1 MPVGEL
7 LRSVLRLVEKA
18 AKLSFAVAG
27 PVLAHLTAPALEQF
41 SGQRGDP
48 PNGLNLAGS
57 AKIILCYGGRLG
69 CKAAAIVHD
78 AGEGRIPLQSMTE
91 FNIELLHQLLE
102 GFAAL
107 IRLGGGSLDFEDFW
121 KGMEVFLRTEPA
133 GAVMDF
139 TQYATRF
146 ASAPNPPP
154 PPQNTPRVFFRK
166 PVLW

>member
-1 MPVGEL
+1 MGEL
-7 LRSVLRLVEKA
+7 LRSLSRVVEKA
-18 AKLSFAVAG
+18 AKLSFSVAG
-27 PVLAHLTAPALEQF
+27 PVLANLTAQALEQA
-41 SGQRGDP
+41 SGNCGDSL
-48 PNGLNLAGS
+48 NGLNLSGS
-57 AKIILCYGGRLG
+57 AKMILCYGGRLG

-107 IRLGGGSLDFEDFW
+107 IRLGGVSLDFEDFW
-121 KGMEVFLRTEPA
+121 KGMDLFLRTEPA

-146 ASAPNPPP
+146 ASAPNPEPP
-154 PPQNTPRVFFRK
+154 ARNTQRVFFRK
-166 PVLW
+166 PVWW